1 MYSNGCGEDAAP
13 VWVRQGTS
21 DPVHLNLSPSSI
33 DLSTWS
39 VVTEGVC
46 KYCTFCVRGSY
57 NAGCNKGYG
66 GVPGAQGQC
75 SSCNTQCE
83 PNHFLHHPD
92 KDAGCHDPKKT
103 KQATD
108 GSGNWMTTQN
118 YECRR
123 CPTWVHEHGKI
134 YTVTACGLNTHY
146 KHASLD
152 GEIKEYNVPPM
163 PDGEEP
169 YESTSAPPRKTFRS
183 FYADKK
189 NYCLPGHYF
198 DTQLPGC
205 NLLATGQQFKLPAE
219 YGTVD
224 IGYETYNLGC
234 CAVCKVCASP
244 LEYKDISIWKAC
256 TGDTMEDTQNHCM
269 DKCLINYWQDKN
281 DTQKT
286 CKRCSSCYDGIL

>member
-1 MYSNGCGEDAAP
+1 VGETGHKRSCASESVTVVD
-13 VWVRQGTS
+13 
-21 DPVHLNLSPSSI
+21 HI
-33 DLSTWS
+33 STWS

-75 SSCNTQCE
+75 SPCNTQCE
-83 PNHFLHHPD
+83 PKHFLHHPD
-92 KDAGCHDPKKT
+92 KDAGCHDPKET

-152 GEIKEYNVPPM
+152 GKIDDAEVPSM
-163 PDGEEP
+163 LDGEQP
-169 YESTSAPPRKTFRS
+169 FYESSPARKTFRS
-183 FYADKK
+183 FYNDKRA
-189 NYCLPGHYF
+189 YCLPGFYF
-198 DTQLPGC
+198 NSKLPNC
-205 NLLATGQQFKLPAE
+205 NLLSQGEPFKLPAE
-219 YGTVD
+219 YGTVV
-224 IGYETYNLGC
+224 IGYEPYNPDC
-234 CAVCKVCASP
+234 CTVCKVCASP
-244 LEYKDISIWKAC
+244 LEYKDISIWKSC

-269 DKCLINYWQDKN
+269 DQQW
-281 DTQKT
+281 
-286 CKRCSSCYDGIL
+286 ILGAGLRVGGPGKPSFWRTLKEFCTVRNSAR